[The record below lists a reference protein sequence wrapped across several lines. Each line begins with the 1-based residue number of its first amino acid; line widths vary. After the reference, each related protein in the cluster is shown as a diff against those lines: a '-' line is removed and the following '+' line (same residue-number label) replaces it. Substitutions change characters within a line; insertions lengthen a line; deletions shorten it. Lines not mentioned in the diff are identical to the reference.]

1 LNADLEALIRL
12 QETHDRIARL
22 TYRIETEIPQHIAE
36 IETELQVVREA
47 VDAARGIIEK
57 ASAARARLEQELQL
71 ADDKLVKYKA
81 ALMQVKTNDE
91 YRAALNEIDYM
102 NRART
107 ELESSIL
114 ELMEES
120 DGRREQLETLESEFK
135 LEDNKIKADRKVH
148 EDERGKLVTEREG
161 FESAA
166 ATIEKSL
173 PKNKLHV
180 FRRIASVRGGV
191 ALSRATNGTCGA
203 CNISL
208 RPAMF
213 QQVKSNKKMMT
224 CDSCGRILYYKD
236 PAGAGAAGNGSKE
249 APVLETE
256 KVVAAASGDNST
268 QESAPVPVPSQGE

>member
-12 QETHDRIARL
+12 QETHNRIARL
-22 TYRIETEIPQHIAE
+22 TYRIETEIPHHISG

-47 VDAARGIIEK
+47 VDAARGIIER
-57 ASAARARLEQELQL
+57 AGAARTRLEQELQL

-102 NRART
+102 NRARA

-120 DGRREQLETLESEFK
+120 DGRNEQLVTLESEFK
-135 LEDNKIKADRKVH
+135 VEDDKIRADRKVH
-148 EDERGKLVTEREG
+148 EDERGKLISEREV
-161 FESAA
+161 FEGQAGTVEAA
-166 ATIEKSL
+166 L
-173 PKNKLHV
+173 PGNKIRV

-191 ALSRATNGTCGA
+191 ALSRAANGTCGA
-203 CNISL
+203 CNITL

-213 QQVKSNKKMMT
+213 QQVKINAKIIT

-236 PAGAGAAGNGSKE
+236 PAAAGADGNGTQE
-249 APVLETE
+249 ASSAMETE
-256 KVVAAASGDNST
+256 EVGAATSAESSS
-268 QESAPVPVPSQGE
+268 QASAPPSQGE

>member
-47 VDAARGIIEK
+47 VDGARDIIEK
-57 ASAARARLEQELQL
+57 ASAARTRLEQELQL

-120 DGRREQLETLESEFK
+120 EGRREQLETLEAEFK
-135 LEDNKIKADRKVH
+135 VEDDKIKADRKVH
-148 EDERGKLVTEREG
+148 EDERDKLVTEREG
-161 FESAA
+161 FEAAA
-166 ATIEKSL
+166 ATIEESL
-173 PKNKLHV
+173 PTNKLQV

-191 ALSRATNGTCGA
+191 ALSRAEKGSCGA
-203 CNISL
+203 CNITL
-208 RPAMF
+208 RPAVF
-213 QQVKSNKKMMT
+213 QQVKSNKKVIT
-224 CDSCGRILYYKD
+224 CDSCGRILYYKA
-236 PAGAGAAGNGSKE
+236 PAASSAAGNGSNE
-249 APVLETE
+249 APHQETE
-256 KVVAAASGDNST
+256 KVGAAAAGENASK
-268 QESAPVPVPSQGE
+268 EPVSVPAPSQGE